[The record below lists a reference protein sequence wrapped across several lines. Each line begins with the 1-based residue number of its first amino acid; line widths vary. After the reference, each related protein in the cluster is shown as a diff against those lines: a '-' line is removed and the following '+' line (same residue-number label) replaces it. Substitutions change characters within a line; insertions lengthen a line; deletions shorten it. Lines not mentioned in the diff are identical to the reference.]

1 MSEKIHPS
9 LHVRTAQQLNDLR
22 DYAKESENLLSTLS
36 NKRFDNKKAADTNSS
51 RDNADRDYARVLYSS
66 AFRRLQ
72 DKMQLFPPHKGRFHR
87 NRLTHSLEVAQIARS
102 IAKEAGMKDTLTVQT
117 CALAHDIGNPPFGH
131 NGEKILN
138 GLILNRGFEGNAQTF
153 RVLTLLEEK
162 HYKLFGL
169 NLTWRTLLGVV
180 KYPNNKQM
188 NPNKFLYEEDYESI
202 KKISDK
208 YHLNLSQ
215 KNRTIDAEIM
225 DHADEIAYA
234 AHDLQDAIKQGYFT
248 IDELLHEFR
257 ISKEYYQSYEIFKKI
272 VDDAREFSEKTR
284 KYDSSEAYFSIFPK
298 KLTSLIVDT
307 LINDI
312 GIKNSQLSYLNYSN
326 LALGLKKLTFHAVS
340 RKREIRQYELLG
352 EKVLKGLFRVYTD
365 TKYNLYGKLLPIDY
379 CNGYENL
386 TYSKEGIVENEEML
400 QVAVCDYL
408 AGMMDSFAIEQY
420 EKYFGK
426 GASEQLYFN

>member
-1 MSEKIHPS
+1 MSQTDS
-9 LHVRTAQQLNDLR
+9 LHLRTSAQLQELK
-22 DYAKESENLLSTLS
+22 DYANNKETLLNTLS
-36 NKRFDNKKAADTNSS
+36 NRRYDNKTAHSS
-51 RDNADRDYARVLYSS
+51 SVSRNNADIDYARVLYSS

-102 IAKEAGMKDTLTVQT
+102 IAKEASMQDTLTVQT

-131 NGEKILN
+131 NGEEILN
-138 GLILNRGFEGNAQTF
+138 SLIDRGFEGNAQTF

-162 HYKLFGL
+162 HYALFGL
-169 NLTWRTLLGVV
+169 NLTWRTLLGII

-188 NPNKFLYEEDYESI
+188 NPKKFLYDDDY
-202 KKISDK
+202 KKIKRVSLK
-208 YHLNLSQ
+208 NNLDLSNN
-215 KNRTIDAEIM
+215 NRTIDAEIM

-257 ISKEYYQSYEIFKKI
+257 ISDKYNESYDIFKEI
-272 VDDAREFSEKTR
+272 VNKARKFSEKTN

-298 KLTSLIVDT
+298 KLTSIIVDT

-312 GIKNSQLSYLNYSN
+312 GIRDNQLCYLNFSN

-340 RKREIRQYELLG
+340 RKREIRQYEILG
-352 EKVLKGLFRVYTD
+352 EKVLRELFMVYND
-365 TKYNLYGKLLPIDY
+365 TKFNKFGKLLPIDY

-386 TYSKEGIVENEEML
+386 VYDDNGIVTTPNL
-400 QVAVCDYL
+400 LKIAVIDYL

-420 EKYFGK
+420 EKYFGQ
-426 GASEQLYFN
+426 GASEKIYFTH

>member
-1 MSEKIHPS
+1 MRQRNS
-9 LHVRTAQQLNDLR
+9 LRLRTNAQLADLKE
-22 DYAKESENLLSTLS
+22 YATTKENALELCSTKRHS
-36 NKRFDNKKAADTNSS
+36 NSRAPHTDSS

-72 DKMQLFPPHKGRFHR
+72 DKMQLFPPYKGRFHR

-102 IAKEAGMKDTLTVQT
+102 IAKEATMRDILTVQT

-138 GLILNRGFEGNAQTF
+138 SLIHDRGFEGNAQTF

-162 HYKLFGL
+162 HHSLFGL
-169 NLTWRTLLGVV
+169 NLTWRTLLGIV
-180 KYPNNKQM
+180 KYPNNKSM
-188 NPNKFLYEEDYESI
+188 NPNKFLYDDDYKEV
-202 KKISDK
+202 KKISK
-208 YHLNLSQ
+208 KHGLSLSSS
-215 KNRTIDAEIM
+215 NRTIDAEIM

-257 ISKEYYQSYEIFKKI
+257 ISNEYNESYNIFKEIVNNAKI
-272 VDDAREFSEKTR
+272 FSEKTN

-298 KLTSLIVDT
+298 KLTSIIVDT

-312 GIKNSQLSYLNYSN
+312 GVRDGKLCYLNYSN

-340 RKREIRQYELLG
+340 RKREIRQYEILG
-352 EKVLKGLFRVYTD
+352 EKVIKDLFMVYSD
-365 TKYNLYGKLLPIDY
+365 TNFNKHGKLLPIDY

-386 TYSKEGIVENEEML
+386 VYDDNGIVQTPDL
-400 QVAVCDYL
+400 LKIAVCDYL

-426 GASEQLYFN
+426 GASEKLYFSDS